1 MGPRRSPRVVCCF
14 TCCDRGDYKA
24 TIFFALVRVVGCF
37 YSCLSEC
44 YADAAYS
51 GSLVPY

>member
-24 TIFFALVRVVGCF
+24 IFFALVRVVGCF
-37 YSCLSEC
+37 YSCLS
-44 YADAAYS
+44 AMLMPPIRVA
-51 GSLVPY
+51 